1 MRCQWE
7 ENPQTCPSSWDYVT
21 LPLEDRATAIGIMH
35 KDLVK
40 IARVLPEISCR
51 TDRHIDRETDRQT
64 DATDRNTLHRSRG
77 RSKYLTHVQSLQPQK
92 ATTCSK
98 TRHTTD
104 IVKIGPQPLP
114 NTQIIYSSLFKS
126 YALQCFSISQTPQKY
141 RVPCGHLHLRVIHVP
156 WTHLTRHSNLHL
168 DWFSRI
174 TQLTAESPYT
184 LQCELEQNAINA

>member
-1 MRCQWE
+1 VRCQWE

-40 IARVLPEISCR
+40 IARVVPEISCR
-51 TDRHIDRETDRQT
+51 TDRHIDRETERQT
-64 DATDRNTLHRSRG
+64 DTTGRNLTL
-77 RSKYLTHVQSLQPQK
+77 VQSLQPQK